1 MDLIEQTTA
10 EFSNRFGTRPEVV
23 GRAPGRLEL
32 IGNHT
37 DYNGGYI
44 LAAAIDLYTAV
55 AARKNNSSA
64 VRLYAMDLGQSIE
77 FDLGK
82 IERGRSLHWSDY
94 TKGVMVELRRSGAPL
109 EGFDAVIHSNI
120 PIGMGLSSSAALEL
134 ASASAL
140 KGLFGH
146 TIEGME
152 LASLCLRAENGFCG
166 ADVGILD
173 PFCAVYGKEK
183 HVLFLDCLN
192 MKHDRIELDDADF
205 ALVVADSAVE
215 HSIVE
220 GKYSQR
226 HDQCSSAASLLGK
239 LLDREVKLLREVG
252 LDEFNS
258 VAGRMPHIE
267 RNRARH
273 VIEENLR
280 VLAGVE
286 AARSGDIATFGRLI
300 CQSHHSSA
308 VLFENSCPELDK
320 LVKIAVEHPA
330 VLGAKLSGGGFGGC
344 TANLVRRDGVDD
356 FIGYLE
362 REYEQAAGKQTRTI
376 SCSIGGGAIVTIYN

>member
-1 MDLIEQTTA
+1 MDLIEQTIS
-10 EFSNRFGTRPEVV
+10 EFSKRFEAGSEVV

-37 DYNGGYI
+37 DYNGGHI

-55 AARKNNSSA
+55 AARKNNSST
-64 VRLYAMDLGQSIE
+64 VRLYAMDLGESIE
-77 FDLGK
+77 FDLGE
-82 IERGRSLHWSDY
+82 IQRGESLHWSDY
-94 TKGVMVELRRSGAPL
+94 TKGVIVELRKAGAEL

-146 TIEGME
+146 RIEGME
-152 LASLCLRAENGFCG
+152 LANLCVRAENDFCG
-166 ADVGILD
+166 ASVGILD
-173 PFCAVYGKEK
+173 QFCAVYGKEK
-183 HVLFLDCLN
+183 HVLFLDCLT
-192 MKHDRIELDDADF
+192 MEHDRIELNDADWG
-205 ALVVADSAVE
+205 LVVADSAVE

-220 GKYSQR
+220 GKYSLR
-226 HDQCSSAASLLGK
+226 HDECSSAASLLGK
-239 LLDREVKLLREVG
+239 LLGREIKLLREVS

-258 VAGRMPHIE
+258 VARRMPRIE
-267 RNRARH
+267 QNRARH
-273 VIEENLR
+273 IIEENQR
-280 VLAGVE
+280 VLSGVE
-286 AARSGDIATFGRLI
+286 AARAGDIATFGRLI
-300 CQSHHSSA
+300 FESHHSSS

-320 LVKIAVEHPA
+320 LVKIASRHPA

-356 FIGYLE
+356 FVSYLE
-362 REYEQAAGKQTRTI
+362 REYEIAAGKRTRTI
-376 SCSIGGGAIVTIYN
+376 TCAIGGGAAVERI